1 MPAFVESV
9 DVQLVA
15 DFANG
20 SEDGPV
26 EGAAWPPGVAGPLL
40 HEPASG
46 ASGRTGAGSGAA
58 VADKIAATR
67 VHLSFSSGLAVAE
80 A

>member
-1 MPAFVESV
+1 MLAYVKMV

-26 EGAAWPPGVAGPLL
+26 EAAAWQPGVAEPLL

-46 ASGRTGAGSGAA
+46 ASGRTGAGNAAA

-67 VHLSFSSGLAVAE
+67 VHLSFSTGLAVAE